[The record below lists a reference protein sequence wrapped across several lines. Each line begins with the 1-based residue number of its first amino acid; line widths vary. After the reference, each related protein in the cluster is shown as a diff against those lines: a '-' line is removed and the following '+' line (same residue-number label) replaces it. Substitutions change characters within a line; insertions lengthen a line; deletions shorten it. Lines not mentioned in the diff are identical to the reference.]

1 MSFGYQQQPKSYIGD
16 TVVLDAYLNEVDT
29 DERVSRTE
37 LDTVDFTIRHPDDG
51 AVPMILQQPGIIVED
66 EDGHGQYLAPS
77 LVTTKAGEY
86 KAVARF
92 HRNDGR
98 IESVV
103 VDFEVIDP
111 FQAID
116 SDALSQVVDTAWMK
130 LEDCFDSEVGN
141 AGPWLRDMTL
151 AKFDQTKMRG
161 LLPEALIG
169 INMWQPVTSYD
180 ADSYPY
186 TDGSANAVLAQALL
200 VSTIRHLIRSYTEQ
214 PDVMNSNVGY
224 LDRKRY
230 ADAWT
235 KVYQLEDAYFQ
246 RMLILWKRSMFAFG
260 RPATLV
266 SSKAGRLMPAP
277 MRSRNAGRGYY

>member
-1 MSFGYQQQPKSYIGD
+1 MSFGYQQQPKSFIGD
-16 TVVLDAYLNEVDT
+16 TVVIDAYLREVDT
-29 DERVSRTE
+29 DELVSRPD

-51 AVPMILQQPGIIVED
+51 VIPIILQDAGVIIED
-66 EDGHGQYLAPS
+66 EDGHGQYIVPS
-77 LVTTKAGEY
+77 AITTKAGEY

-103 VDFEVIDP
+103 VDFEIIDP
-111 FQAID
+111 FQAVETD
-116 SDALSQVVDTAWMK
+116 GLSHVIDTAWMK

-169 INMWQPVTSYD
+169 INMWQPVTAYD
-180 ADSYPY
+180 AQSYPY
-186 TDGSANAVLAQALL
+186 EDGSANAVLAQALL
-200 VSTIRHLIRSYTEQ
+200 LSTIRHLIRSYTEQ

-224 LDRKRY
+224 FDRKRY

-246 RMLILWKRSMFAFG
+246 KMLIMWKRSFFQFG
-260 RPATLV
+260 RPAVLV
-266 SSKAGRLMPAP
+266 SSKAGRLQAAP
-277 MRSRNAGRGYY
+277 MRTRNAGRGFY

>member
-1 MSFGYQQQPKSYIGD
+1 MSFGYNQQPKSYIGD
-16 TVVLDAYLNEVDT
+16 TVVLDAYLREIDT
-29 DERVSRTE
+29 DELVSRTE
-37 LDTVDFTIRHPDDG
+37 LNTVDFTIRHPDDG
-51 AVPMILQQPGIIVED
+51 AIPTVLQLPGVIIED
-66 EDGHGQYLAPS
+66 EDGHGQYIAPS
-77 LVTTKAGEY
+77 AITTKAGEY

-103 VDFEVIDP
+103 VDFDIIDP
-111 FQAID
+111 FQAVATD
-116 SDALSQVVDTAWMK
+116 GLSQVIDTAWMK
-130 LEDCFDSEVGN
+130 LEDCFDAEAGN

-151 AKFDQTKMRG
+151 AKFDQTKIRG

-169 INMWQPVTSYD
+169 INTWQPVTTYD
-180 ADSYPY
+180 ASSYPY

-200 VSTIRHLIRSYTEQ
+200 CATIRHLMRSYTEQ

-230 ADAWT
+230 AQAWGA
-235 KVYQLEDAYFQ
+235 QLQVEQAFFKE
-246 RMLILWKRSMFAFG
+246 MLIMWKRSFFAFG
-260 RPATLV
+260 RPSVLV
-266 SSKAGRLMPAP
+266 SSKAGRLLSAP